1 MPESLPS
8 QLPMT
13 YWDHLVAM
21 KDASFIGSVPAKKR
35 LWDKELMGRL
45 TSSLASCALSTP
57 EQVLETKMKKLKV
70 DGGRGDVLVAISTPR
85 QKSLNV
91 KLPLESTSTGNGGC
105 SSHVDPELSPAQP
118 GIAGSPA

>member
-1 MPESLPS
+1 M
-8 QLPMT
+8 
-13 YWDHLVAM
+13 AM
-21 KDASFIGSVPAKKR
+21 KDASFIGSVSAKKR

-91 KLPLESTSTGNGGC
+91 KLPLESTSTGNGEC
-105 SSHVDPELSPAQP
+105 SIHVDPELSPAQP